1 MRIGYLGGSFDPVHY
16 GHLAM
21 AEACLEGA
29 RLDRVV
35 LVVAGSPPHKLDRTL
50 AEAHHRVAMARIAAE
65 GNPALEVDRR
75 ETMREGPS
83 FTIDTVREIRAE
95 LGPGHEPVW
104 LIGADSLPEITSW
117 RNAPD
122 LTNLVQ
128 IVTAARPGHDLESA
142 LAGLVPALGE
152 ASVARL
158 SKGVVPMPLLD
169 ISSTDIRARVRDGRS
184 TRYLL
189 PDEVRTYIAR
199 EGLYR

>member
-50 AEAHHRVAMARIAAE
+50 AGAHHRVAMARIAAE

-95 LGPGHEPVW
+95 LGRGHEPVW

-117 RNAPD
+117 RDAPD
-122 LTNLVQ
+122 LVKLVQ

-142 LAGLVPALGE
+142 LAGLAPALGDE
-152 ASVARL
+152 SVARL

-189 PDEVRTYIAR
+189 PDGVRTYIAR

>member
-50 AEAHHRVAMARIAAE
+50 AGAHHRVAMARIAAE

-95 LGPGHEPVW
+95 LGRGHEPVW

-117 RNAPD
+117 RDAPD
-122 LTNLVQ
+122 LVKLVQ

-142 LAGLVPALGE
+142 LAGLAPALGDE
-152 ASVARL
+152 SVARL

-189 PDEVRTYIAR
+189 PDGVRTSIAR
-199 EGLYR
+199 GGLDR